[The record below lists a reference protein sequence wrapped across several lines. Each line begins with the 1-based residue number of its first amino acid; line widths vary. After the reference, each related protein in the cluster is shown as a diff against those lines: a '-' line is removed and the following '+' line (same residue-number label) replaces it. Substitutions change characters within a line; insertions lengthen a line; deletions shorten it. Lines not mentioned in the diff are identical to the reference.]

1 MNKKSRSAISII
13 MTIILSLSMMVLAS
27 CGSIDSD
34 DDGFTDDFE
43 KEHSDVLNV
52 DEPDWNVDSQDL
64 MD

>member
-1 MNKKSRSAISII
+1 MNNVKKPIIAII
-13 MTIILSLSMMVLAS
+13 MTIILSFSMMVLAS
-27 CGSIDSD
+27 CSPIDSD